1 MLTQIE
7 IEALIQLLSRTPLSI
22 AEKLFLDQILQRLQ
36 LAIVGAPVVEPRSE

>member
-22 AEKLFLDQILQRLQ
+22 AEKLFLDLILQRLQ
-36 LAIVGAPVVEPRSE
+36 LALVGAPVPEIHPE